1 MSDASS
7 AATDVLLGVWA
18 MGRNSEGQLLNG
30 GELGSATSEGASSS
44 EPQMPALSKL
54 LLESVSASRAVTS
67 GGEIEERPRSRDSS
81 TFRCANR
88 AISDAATRGEDGK
101 VADVACG
108 RYFSVV
114 LMSHGQ
120 VCVCVCVCVF
130 VCVCVCVCSLFSL
143 SLSLCL

>member
-1 MSDASS
+1 
-7 AATDVLLGVWA
+7 

-130 VCVCVCVCSLFSL
+130 LCVCVCVCSLFSL